1 MSWTVTTLQPIPLVN
16 DVTYCANS
24 TRAYHDVTNVSYVSS
39 IMYVYYRYIKVGYNE
54 SRKQISAAKDVV
66 KECARKL
73 RSLEAELE
81 GRYSDNVRKLGEYK
95 SSIKAYVRQ
104 NTRIVDLANRLVTE
118 GTDTELLTK
127 GRDISTVDSFKDT
140 LALQVP
146 TLAENPGKLAS
157 AVKPLLESLQ
167 LNYHTETLG

>member
-1 MSWTVTTLQPIPLVN
+1 
-16 DVTYCANS
+16 
-24 TRAYHDVTNVSYVSS
+24 
-39 IMYVYYRYIKVGYNE
+39 MYVYYRYIKAGYNE

-118 GTDTELLTK
+118 ASDTELLTK